1 MRDPKTGDESVEPL
15 RVRVWRD
22 NSVLE
27 VFINDRTAISTRI
40 YAAEETIGLRFF
52 ADDAPAGRD
61 MMGAG
66 SSELLYATLWDGVS
80 ST

>member
-1 MRDPKTGDESVEPL
+1 MRDPETGAESAEPL

-22 NSVLE
+22 SSVLE
-27 VFINDRTAISTRI
+27 VFVNDRTAISTRL

-52 ADDAPAGRD
+52 ADDAPAGLD

-66 SSELLYATLWDGVS
+66 PSELLYATLWDGIS
-80 ST
+80 SA